1 MTAPQIDS
9 AGARVPAVAAAHRP
23 ACEVPR
29 VACDPVWKRLD
40 DRMTRSLRTALA
52 LLVLIIPFPA
62 AAFNFA
68 PSASKPAPEL
78 AFEDAA
84 GNPLTLE
91 DFRGKVVVLNLW
103 ATWCGPCRKEMPSL
117 DRLQAKFGGDGVVVL
132 PLSLDRGELSRIQA
146 FYDEVG
152 IQNLQ
157 IYRDPKGAASHVLGA
172 FGLPTTVVLDR
183 DGREV
188 GRVLGPAEWDGD
200 EALATLRA
208 VLLGPQ
214 RAERSGD

>member
-1 MTAPQIDS
+1 
-9 AGARVPAVAAAHRP
+9 
-23 ACEVPR
+23 
-29 VACDPVWKRLD
+29 
-40 DRMTRSLRTALA
+40 MTRSLLSALA
-52 LLVLIIPFPA
+52 LLALIIPFPA

-68 PSASKPAPEL
+68 PTPPKPAPAL

-117 DRLQAKFGGDGVVVL
+117 DHLQAEYGPEGLYVL
-132 PLSLDRGELSRIQA
+132 PLSLDHGDLDQIQT
-146 FYDEVG
+146 FYDEIG
-152 IQNLQ
+152 IQNLK
-157 IYRDPKGAASHVLGA
+157 IYRDPKGAASRVLSA

-188 GRVLGPAEWDGD
+188 GRVLGAAEWDGP

-208 VLLGPQ
+208 LLLGPQ
-214 RAERSGD
+214 RAERSND

>member
-1 MTAPQIDS
+1 
-9 AGARVPAVAAAHRP
+9 
-23 ACEVPR
+23 
-29 VACDPVWKRLD
+29 
-40 DRMTRSLRTALA
+40 MTRLLPAALV
-52 LLVLIIPFPA
+52 LLALIIPFPA

-68 PSASKPAPEL
+68 PSKPRPAPTL

-84 GNPLTLE
+84 GDPLTLE

-117 DRLQAKFGGDGVVVL
+117 DRLQAEYGREGLEVL
-132 PLSLDRGELSRIQA
+132 PLSLDRGELDQIQA

-152 IQNLQ
+152 ISNLK
-157 IYRDPKGAASHVLGA
+157 IYRAPTGGASRTLSAC
-172 FGLPTTVVLDR
+172 GLPTTIVLDR

-200 EALATLRA
+200 EALATLKA
-208 VLLGPQ
+208 LLLGPQ
-214 RAERSGD
+214 RAERSGG

>member
-1 MTAPQIDS
+1 
-9 AGARVPAVAAAHRP
+9 
-23 ACEVPR
+23 
-29 VACDPVWKRLD
+29 
-40 DRMTRSLRTALA
+40 MTRSLLSALA
-52 LLVLIIPFPA
+52 LLALIIPFPA

-68 PSASKPAPEL
+68 PTPPKPAPAL

-117 DRLQAKFGGDGVVVL
+117 DRLQAEYGRDGLSVI
-132 PLSLDRGELSRIQA
+132 PLSLDRGDLSQIQA
-146 FYDEVG
+146 FYSEIGV
-152 IQNLQ
+152 QNLK
-157 IYRDPKGAASHVLGA
+157 IYRDPKGAASRTLSA
-172 FGLPTTVVLDR
+172 FGLPTTIVLDR

-208 VLLGPQ
+208 ILLGPQ
-214 RAERSGD
+214 RADRSGDPLPTTSASK

>member
-1 MTAPQIDS
+1 
-9 AGARVPAVAAAHRP
+9 
-23 ACEVPR
+23 
-29 VACDPVWKRLD
+29 
-40 DRMTRSLRTALA
+40 MTRSLRAALT
-52 LLVLIIPFPA
+52 LLALIIPFPA

-68 PSASKPAPEL
+68 PSSPKPAPKL

-117 DRLQAKFGGDGVVVL
+117 DRLQADYSGQGLYVL
-132 PLSLDRGELSRIQA
+132 PLSLDRGELSKIQS

-152 IQNLQ
+152 IQNLK
-157 IYRDPKGAASHVLGA
+157 IYRDPKGGASRALGA

-188 GRVLGPAEWDGD
+188 GRVLGPAEWDGH
-200 EALATLRA
+200 EALATLKA
-208 VLLGPQ
+208 LLLGPQ
-214 RAERSGD
+214 RAERSSEPLSTASALR